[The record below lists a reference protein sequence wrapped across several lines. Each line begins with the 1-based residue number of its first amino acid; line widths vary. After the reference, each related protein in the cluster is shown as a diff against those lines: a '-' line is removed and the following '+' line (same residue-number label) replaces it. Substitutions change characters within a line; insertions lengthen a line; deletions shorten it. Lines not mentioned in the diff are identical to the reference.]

1 MKLKK
6 ILVPLDGSN
15 LAAAAIE
22 TAIDLAATPFSLVLV
37 RAAEAHTLP
46 GVDSSAV
53 SRRFETWSWGR
64 FSLVTSAPKVGPE
77 FTGQCTS
84 EMQLSAIREAEEYL
98 ASVRADLAKRGI
110 TNVETSVWYGAPAHA
125 IIEGA
130 RLQKADLIVMSS
142 HGRSG
147 LGRLILGSVAESV
160 LRGTTVPVCIVR
172 VPGAPLEEPEGRA
185 IPGSGKATA
194 HV

>member
-1 MKLKK
+1 MKLTK

-15 LAAAAIE
+15 QAAVAIE
-22 TAIDLAATPFSLVLV
+22 TAIALAAAPFSLVLL
-37 RAAEAHTLP
+37 RAAEAHVLP
-46 GVDSSAV
+46 GVDP
-53 SRRFETWSWGR
+53 T
-64 FSLVTSAPKVGPE
+64 
-77 FTGQCTS
+77 
-84 EMQLSAIREAEEYL
+84 EMQVSVVHEAEEYL
-98 ASVRADLAKRGI
+98 ASVKDDLAKRGI

-172 VPGAPLEEPEGRA
+172 APGAPLEAPHGVA
-185 IPGSGKATA
+185 TPGSGKAA
-194 HV
+194 LHV